1 MTESADLCARLGFTA
16 SRPNRAQFGMQRLG
30 MTKAGSWVFQ
40 RTLYRIDRPLYR
52 WSRGR
57 ITVPGTAT
65 GLPVILLTTTGA
77 KSGVARTMPVAGI
90 PDRDVDPRNLYVM
103 GTNFAQAKSPAWA
116 INLSAEPRCEVT
128 WRDRTCAACAVP
140 VTDPDE
146 REHAWRQAASYYLGF
161 TAYRERI
168 QNRDVKIF
176 RLTLSRGLDDCRS

>member
-1 MTESADLCARLGFTA
+1 MTESADLCSRLGFAA

-40 RTLYRIDRPLYR
+40 RTLYRIDRPLHR

-90 PDRDVDPRNLYVM
+90 PDRHADPHDMFVM
-103 GTNFAQAKSPAWA
+103 GTNFAQAKTPAWVR
-116 INLSAEPRCEVT
+116 NLEAEPRCQVT
-128 WRDRTCAACAVP
+128 WRDRSANAFALP
-140 VTDPDE
+140 VKDADE
-146 REHAWRQAASYYLGF
+146 REYAWQQAASYYLGF

-168 QNRDVKIF
+168 QNRDVRIF
-176 RLTLSRGLDDCRS
+176 RLTLSRGLGDSRS